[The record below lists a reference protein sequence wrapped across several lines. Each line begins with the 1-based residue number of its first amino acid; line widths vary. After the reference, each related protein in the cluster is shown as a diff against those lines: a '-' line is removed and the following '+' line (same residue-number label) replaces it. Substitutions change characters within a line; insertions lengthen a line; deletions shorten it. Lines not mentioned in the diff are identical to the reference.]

1 MQQLSGLDASFL
13 YLETP
18 TAPMHVS
25 GICIYDPST
34 APGGEVR
41 FKQIIEHYVARA
53 HLARCL
59 RQTVVT
65 VPFGLDHP
73 WWLNDE
79 SFDPEFHIRHLAL
92 PRPGDWR
99 QLCIQVA
106 RLHARPLDR
115 AHPLWESYVIEGLD
129 GVSDLPPG
137 CFAVFTKIHHAA
149 IDGQTGN
156 EIIKALHDLTPKT
169 ESSQPSEPW
178 QVDSKPSTLGLLA
191 RAQLNALRQ
200 PFAFGKLLLNTAP
213 DIVRKLI
220 GLREGSL
227 RVFPKAPRTRFNRTV
242 SAHRVVEGVTFS
254 LNDVKAIKNS
264 FDNVTVNDVA
274 LTVCGGALH
283 HYLTAHDELPK
294 ESLVAMAPISVR
306 TEVERQTAG
315 NQVSFM
321 LVNLHTE
328 ISDGRRRLLAVNAD
342 TRRAK
347 ELTSAIGARTMT
359 DYSQF
364 VPSTITGLAARV
376 ASQVGLANRIR
387 PVFNCIVTNVP
398 GPQVP
403 LYQLG
408 AKLVVNFG
416 YLPMLDSCGLGHVI
430 NSYCGN
436 INIGVTSCRKMMPD
450 PAFYAKCL
458 VRSFEELQQATVA
471 TPEPR
476 VS

>member
-59 RQTVVT
+59 RQTVIT

-92 PRPGDWR
+92 PKPGDWR

-129 GVSDLPPG
+129 GVVDLPPG
-137 CFAVFTKIHHAA
+137 SFAVFTKIHHAA
-149 IDGQTGN
+149 IDGQSGN
-156 EIIKALHDLTPKT
+156 EIIKALHDLTPNT
-169 ESSQPSEPW
+169 ETTSPSESW
-178 QVDSKPSTLGLLA
+178 QVDSKPSALGLLA
-191 RAQLNALRQ
+191 RAQLNALRE
-200 PFAFGKLLLNTAP
+200 PFAFGKVLLNTMP
-213 DIVRKLI
+213 DMAKGLL
-220 GLREGSL
+220 GLREGSM
-227 RVFPKAPRTRFNRTV
+227 RGFPMAPRTRFNGTV
-242 SAHRVVEGVTFS
+242 SPHRVVEGVTIS
-254 LNDVKAIKNS
+254 LDDVKAIKNN

-274 LTVCGGALH
+274 LAVCGGALH
-283 HYLTAHDELPK
+283 HYLTAHDELPGK
-294 ESLVAMAPISVR
+294 SMVAMAPISVR
-306 TEVERQTAG
+306 TEAQRQSAG
-315 NQVSFM
+315 NQVSSM
-321 LVNLHTE
+321 LVALHTE
-328 ISDGRRRLLAVNAD
+328 ISDARERLLAVNAD

-347 ELTSAIGARTMT
+347 ALSNAIGARTMT

-364 VPSTITGLAARV
+364 VPSTITGLAARL

-408 AKLVVNFG
+408 AKLIANYGF
-416 YLPMLDSCGLGHVI
+416 LPMFDSCGLGHVI
-430 NSYCGN
+430 NSYCGKV
-436 INIGVTSCRKMMPD
+436 NIGVTSCREMMPD
-450 PAFYAKCL
+450 PAFYAACL
-458 VRSFEELQQATVA
+458 LRSFEELQQAT
-471 TPEPR
+471 
-476 VS
+476 

>member
-25 GICIYDPST
+25 GIYIYDPST
-34 APGGEVR
+34 APGGQVR
-41 FKQIIEHYVARA
+41 FKQIIDHYVARA
-53 HLARCL
+53 HLAHCL

-92 PRPGDWR
+92 PKPGDWR

-106 RLHARPLDR
+106 RLHARPLDH

-129 GVSDLPPG
+129 DVNGLPPC
-137 CFAVFTKIHHAA
+137 CFAVFIKIHHAA

-156 EIIKALHDLTPKT
+156 EIIKALHDLTPNT
-169 ESSQPSEPW
+169 ESPQPSEPW
-178 QVDSKPSTLGLLA
+178 QVDSKPSTFSLLA

-200 PFAFGKLLLNTAP
+200 PFAFAKLLLNTTP
-213 DIVRKLI
+213 DIVRRLI
-220 GLREGSL
+220 GPREGSL
-227 RVFPKAPRTRFNRTV
+227 RGFPKAPRTRFNRTV
-242 SAHRVVEGVTFS
+242 SAHRVVEGVTLS

-264 FDNVTVNDVA
+264 FENVTVNDVV

-283 HYLTAHDELPK
+283 HYLAAHGELPK

-328 ISDGRRRLLAVNAD
+328 IGDGRERLLAVNDD

-347 ELTSAIGARTMT
+347 ELTRALGARTMT

-376 ASQVGLANRIR
+376 ASQVGLANRIS

-408 AKLVVNFG
+408 AKLVANFG

-436 INIGVTSCRKMMPD
+436 VNIGVTSCREMMPD

-458 VRSFEELQQATVA
+458 VRSFEELQQATEA
-471 TPEPR
+471 TPGP
-476 VS
+476 